1 MPTKL
6 APLWTTAL
14 IVERPRRWQT
24 KVAKTNNKK
33 EVKEKRIISDD

>member
-1 MPTKL
+1 MIL
-6 APLWTTAL
+6 PLWTAPL
-14 IVERPRRWQT
+14 LVEKLRRQT